1 MQAREA
7 DAPRVSVGSFSLP
20 GAYGT
25 NWFAD
30 PKEQVVVVC
39 LTHTLAPI
47 RWHCQSVLNAIV
59 NQAIVD

>member
-1 MQAREA
+1 M
-7 DAPRVSVGSFSLP
+7 GSFSLP